1 LGFND
6 PANLDEGQMWPTS
19 FALKALT
26 AIEEAQ
32 IIALV
37 KKAVS

>member
-1 LGFND
+1 M
-6 PANLDEGQMWPTS
+6 ANLDEGHMWPTS
-19 FALKALT
+19 FVLKKLT
-26 AIEEAQ
+26 AVEEKQ